1 MLEIQMNTDIWIFSV
16 SPWEIMIRGS
26 LMYWFLFFIFRFIL
40 RRDVGSMEV
49 GDILFIVIVADAA
62 QNAMSANATNI
73 ADGMLLVGT
82 LVFWNLLLD
91 YLSFRF
97 PLIRGVVVA
106 PSIILY
112 KDVILLWRNMRRE
125 FVTKDE
131 LLTKLR
137 EEGLQELTS
146 VKEIRLESDGKISI
160 VKLENTKDS

>member
-1 MLEIQMNTDIWIFSV
+1 MNTDIWIFSV